1 MSELSV
7 PAFDR
12 RLTPARP
19 DLAAAF
25 LRGTIEAA
33 RYAEGQLMH
42 VITEVTDLRPL
53 PSPEASLDTQALYGE
68 ELLVY
73 ETDEDWAWGQLKAD
87 DYVGYLPLSALAN
100 GPCRA
105 THRLSVPRTFIY
117 PGPSMKLPFQGALT
131 LNARLQVVGSEGEFV
146 KLAEGGYVFAS
157 HAAPVEHVEP
167 DFVAV
172 AERFLNV
179 PYLWGGKSA
188 LGIDCSGLVQV
199 SLAAAGHSAPRDTDL
214 QEKQVGSSLALDAR
228 SSGLQRGDLIFWKG
242 HVGIMRDAEILLH
255 ANAFHMQVAS
265 EPLAEA
271 AARIEARAGAT
282 ITSIR
287 RPSAVRALAGKG

>member
-1 MSELSV
+1 VSEPSL

-25 LRGTIEAA
+25 LRGKIEAA
-33 RYAEGQLMH
+33 RYAQGQLMH
-42 VITEVTDLRPL
+42 VIAEVTDLRPQ

-68 ELLVY
+68 EAVIY
-73 ETDEDWAWGQLKAD
+73 DADEGWAWGQLAND
-87 DYVGYLPLSALAN
+87 GYVGYLPASALAE
-100 GPCRA
+100 GPQAA
-105 THRLSVPRTFIY
+105 THRLAVLRSFIY
-117 PGPSMKLPFQGALT
+117 PGASLKLPIQGALT
-131 LNARLQVVGSEGEFV
+131 LNARMNVVAADGDFLR
-146 KLAEGGYVFAS
+146 LAEGGYVFAS
-157 HAAPVEHVEP
+157 HAVARDAYEP

-179 PYLWGGKSA
+179 PYLWGGRSA

-199 SLAAAGHSAPRDTDL
+199 SLAAAGQRAPRDTDL
-214 QEKQVGSSLALDAR
+214 QEKQLGDSVALSDAP
-228 SSGLQRGDLIFWKG
+228 SGLQRGDLIFWKG
-242 HVGIMRDAEILLH
+242 HVGMMRDTRMLLH

-271 AARIEARAGAT
+271 VARIQARAGAV

-287 RPSAVRALAGKG
+287 RLSGSKG